1 MEWKLFNED
10 DTEDF
15 IDEEVESEAKEVTL
29 DEDSADEFVVVNH
42 RPAKSAN
49 PRRAIEILREQ
60 KQLEADTWDFFD
72 S

>member
-15 IDEEVESEAKEVTL
+15 IDEEVDTEAKEVTL
-29 DEDSADEFVVVNH
+29 DEESTDELVVVSQ

-49 PRRAIEILREQ
+49 PRRTIEILREQ
-60 KQLEADTWDFFD
+60 KQLEADTWDYFD